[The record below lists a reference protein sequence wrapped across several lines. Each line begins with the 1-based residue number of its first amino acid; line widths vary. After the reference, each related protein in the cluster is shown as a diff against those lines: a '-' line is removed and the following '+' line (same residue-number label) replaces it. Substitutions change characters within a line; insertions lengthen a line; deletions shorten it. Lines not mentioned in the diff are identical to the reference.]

1 MKYAD
6 INKKFTE
13 KVAEYIAKGY
23 TINTKT
29 MDSCGGIGV
38 FAGVD
43 LTNGKEIIRVY
54 IKDKHYFDMESD
66 DFISYD
72 MVCIV
77 VGKDTRNV
85 PINEPNHR
93 GYIDND
99 RMEIISEEIY
109 YQIAGKD
116 FFGTRE
122 DSEKQQKKS
131 HERIRARHVYKGT
144 KTFPYPANARVLSF
158 MQRQKGCKT
167 IKLADI
173 EKVVKDESNGTYWVY
188 AKNKRYQ
195 IA

>member
-1 MKYAD
+1 MKFAD
-6 INKKFTE
+6 INKRFTE
-13 KVAEYIAKGY
+13 IVAEYIAKGY

-43 LTNGKEIIRVY
+43 LTNGEEIIRVY
-54 IKDKHYFDMESD
+54 IKDKHYFDVASD

-72 MVCIV
+72 MFCIV
-77 VGKDTRNV
+77 VGRDTRNA
-85 PINEPNHR
+85 PINEPKR

-99 RMEIISEEIY
+99 RIEIISEETY
-109 YQIAGKD
+109 YQIADKD

-122 DSEKQQKKS
+122 DSEKQQKKR
-131 HERIRARHVYKGT
+131 HERIRARHIYKGR
-144 KTFPYPANARVLSF
+144 KTFPESANTAVLSF

-173 EKVVKDESNGTYWVY
+173 EKVVKDESDGTYWVY

>member
-6 INKKFTE
+6 INKRFTE
-13 KVAEYIAKGY
+13 IVAEYIAKGY

-54 IKDKHYFDMESD
+54 MKDNHFYDMESD
-66 DFISYD
+66 DFISYNTFH
-72 MVCIV
+72 IV
-77 VGKDTRNV
+77 VGRDTRNA
-85 PINEPNHR
+85 PINDPNHR

-99 RMEIISEEIY
+99 RMEIISEETY

-131 HERIRARHVYKGT
+131 HERIRARIVCKRD
-144 KTFPYPANARVLSF
+144 KTFPASANAAVLSF
-158 MQRQKGCKT
+158 VRRQKGCKT
-167 IKLADI
+167 IKLSDI
-173 EKVVKDESNGTYWVY
+173 KKVVKCENDRTYWVY